1 MKTRIIAAAVLIPV
15 LLLILFVFDK
25 LVAAIVFAVLLA
37 LGAYELL
44 YRTGLVV
51 RRRMVFYS
59 AVMAAAMSVWS
70 FFGAV
75 NAVAMLGLAVFM
87 ALLFMEMML
96 DHVKVPVETVSLCLL
111 GGFVVP
117 YMLTGIIRILMGAQG
132 RFFVAIPFIIAFSS
146 DAGAYFAGLRFG
158 RHKLAPVV
166 SPNKTIEGMLG
177 GLLASTLA
185 MLIFAL
191 VLGLGFR
198 LRVFYGFALIYGMVG
213 SVVGVMGDLMFSVI
227 KRQTGIKDYGNL
239 IPGHG
244 GFLDRFDSLVMV
256 VPVVEAL
263 LVILPMAM
271 G

>member
-51 RRRMVFYS
+51 RKRMVVYS
-59 AVMAAAMSVWS
+59 AVAAAMMSVWS

-111 GGFVVP
+111 GGFVLP
-117 YMLTGIIRILMGAQG
+117 YMLTGIIRILMDVQG

-185 MLIFAL
+185 MLIYAL
-191 VLGLGFR
+191 VLGLVFKF
-198 LRVFYGFALIYGMVG
+198 RVFYGFSLIYGMVG
-213 SVVGVMGDLMFSVI
+213 SIVGVMGDLMFSVI

-263 LVILPMAM
+263 LVILPIAL